1 MARSIPSLARVHGL
15 LRELRLGIRRIEV
28 VESRTT
34 ESNDYTWTR
43 QSIEAFNSS
52 IIRTVAACRDAL
64 DEAKFEAEQRASE
77 SSSSADGGAGSL
89 TKVAQAERDLEHVRM
104 ELRRAVTAR
113 KRHEE
118 RRYNATSRAA
128 LLGAKGGDGT
138 RRRGL
143 NPDGGGD
150 APGSAAGE
158 AREMKQSLQR
168 TRKMMAEQL
177 SRVAQV
183 SEVMGEQ
190 DALLMNTFAEHQGIG
205 GSLKRAGTT
214 LTRLKAAQMMDA
226 VIMVASTFFF
236 FATVLFVV
244 YQRVPLLG
252 LL

>member
-1 MARSIPSLARVHGL
+1 MAGSIPSLARVHDL

-28 VESRTT
+28 VEPRTT
-34 ESNDYTWTR
+34 ESSDSSWTR

-52 IIRTVAACRDAL
+52 SIRTVAACRDAL
-64 DEAKFEAEQRASE
+64 NEARFEAEQRASE
-77 SSSSADGGAGSL
+77 SGDSADGGAGSL
-89 TKVAQAERDLEHVRM
+89 TKVTQAERDLEHVRM
-104 ELRRAVTAR
+104 ELRRAVTLR

-118 RRYNATSRAA
+118 RRCNATSRAA
-128 LLGAKGGDGT
+128 LLGTDGSGGT

-143 NPDGGGD
+143 SNGE

-177 SRVAQV
+177 ARVAQV

-214 LTRLKAAQMMDA
+214 LTRLKAADMMDTI
-226 VIMVASTFFF
+226 IMVASTVFF
-236 FATVLFVV
+236 FATVCFVV
-244 YQRVPLLG
+244 YQRIPLLG